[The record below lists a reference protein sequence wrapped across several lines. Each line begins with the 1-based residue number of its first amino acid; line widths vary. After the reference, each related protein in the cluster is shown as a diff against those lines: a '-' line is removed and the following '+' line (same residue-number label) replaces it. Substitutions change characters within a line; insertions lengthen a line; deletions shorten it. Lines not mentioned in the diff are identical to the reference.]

1 TRNASAM
8 ASSGYRMPSGLAS
21 ACSKMRPWSNLRAA
35 PLPDD
40 TIVRSTQ
47 RSSSVRVTRNLAM
60 GELLLSNHNPWREGE
75 PTWLNLSAQDC
86 QATRVIDHIHII
98 NQFSNSIFFEP
109 FINSP
114 WFIISYIFIEF

>member
-1 TRNASAM
+1 
-8 ASSGYRMPSGLAS
+8 MPSGLAS

-40 TIVRSTQ
+40 TIFCSTP

-75 PTWLNLSAQDC
+75 PTWLNLSIEDC
-86 QATRVIDHIHII
+86 QATRSPSAPRINAQRVARFDHYYARNHLPPQKLRREI
-98 NQFSNSIFFEP
+98 Q
-109 FINSP
+109 
-114 WFIISYIFIEF
+114 